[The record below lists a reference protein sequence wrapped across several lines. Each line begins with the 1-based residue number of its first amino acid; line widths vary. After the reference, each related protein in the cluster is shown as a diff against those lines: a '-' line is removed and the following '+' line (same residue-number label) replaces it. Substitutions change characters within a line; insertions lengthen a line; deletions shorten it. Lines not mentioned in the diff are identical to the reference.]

1 VKQAIW
7 NHLVARRWHILGAAF
22 LGAATCCFEQHG
34 RIEERAARVWETA
47 DKIVREAEAP
57 KE

>member
-1 VKQAIW
+1 VKGILYA
-7 NHLVARRWHILGAAF
+7 HRWYITGAVF
-22 LGAATCCFEQHG
+22 LGLATACFEQHG